1 MRRWTATS
9 FFLVVAAQLFVK
21 GMVSFSVSSSSSGG
35 GGQSDGGIMDG
46 MSPARRLA
54 TAEEQQQPLLEMKIT
69 DGARIATQTDVFI
82 RPYGKAARA
91 LRGSSSFAGADST
104 SKRRGRGAKSSSPS
118 PPPPPTMGP
127 SLLVGIVR
135 NATSIVPENMALLA
149 ELACKH
155 NTESHILAA
164 HGAAD
169 ALEAMRL
176 LMTTEDQPAR
186 SGRCADVVFVQE
198 PSDILEGVNQR
209 VDRIALLRDYQRSIL
224 ARRRGTIPSADDYGD
239 DDQSPPAKSGTETAE
254 GVVIVTDLDLDSLPP
269 ADDIME
275 EAHAMIHDGRED
287 IVCAAG
293 IMHHPFGY
301 YDIFA

>member
-21 GMVSFSVSSSSSGG
+21 GMVSFSVSSSGG
-35 GGQSDGGIMDG
+35 GGQSDESDGGIMNG

-54 TAEEQQQPLLEMKIT
+54 TAKEQQQPLEMKIT

-82 RPYGKAARA
+82 RPYGNAVRA
-91 LRGSSSFAGADST
+91 LRGSSSLAGADST

-118 PPPPPTMGP
+118 PPPTMGP

-186 SGRCADVVFVQE
+186 AGRCAEVAFVQE

-239 DDQSPPAKSGTETAE
+239 VDHSPPAMSRIETAE

>member
-21 GMVSFSVSSSSSGG
+21 GMVSFSVSSSSGG

-54 TAEEQQQPLLEMKIT
+54 TAEEQQPLIEMKIT

-82 RPYGKAARA
+82 KPYGKAARA

-176 LMTTEDQPAR
+176 LMTTEVQPAR
-186 SGRCADVVFVQE
+186 SGRCADVAFVQE

-224 ARRRGTIPSADDYGD
+224 ARRRGTIPSADDYGG
-239 DDQSPPAKSGTETAE
+239 DDQSPFAKPGTETAE

-275 EAHAMIHDGRED
+275 EANAMVHDGRED

-293 IMHHPFGY
+293 VMHHPFGY